1 MASLSDEFTLE
12 SVKDFMVSRG
22 GRVTNHELV
31 NHFKTYLTNPACKE
45 TARNKF
51 KQYVNT
57 LANISN
63 EGGEKYLV
71 LKRKY
76 RVGTP
81 LDDEYV
87 TPAQSPSGPAFTTPN
102 QFNVYGS
109 PQLSS
114 PLSPGTPPAP
124 PLPARAT
131 PPYRAPPPY
140 RPPPPATPSHQGY
153 LPPEDLKFS
162 ERRYDGSP
170 QHFNG
175 RSETRYHGDIP
186 VYHPGSEPR
195 YPPVA
200 DSRFSEAR
208 YPYEEPA
215 DLGIPPPPQTMRS
228 ASSLSSLS
236 SSVSYG
242 GSSTPHSPAPPYGG
256 YGNAPPLAPLSAS
269 RPKSLSLHQMSSPSE
284 DGDSQSMSATTVSS
298 SSTPSSEEPPP
309 PVPPRRRQADNKE
322 NLRPAPDGEEGAKI
336 GMGDGNSED
345 GAGEGTGEE
354 RKTSVSVRE
363 QTQKFNKLASES
375 QLPSSSSRASSK
387 SNRSSR
393 SDKDDDDSTSILS
406 YGPEG
411 QEWQIAV
418 AKSDFSEILRLL
430 KIHPSLARHKV
441 CCWSDVAWWW
451 IAVVPAPGSAQ
462 GKPDWLR
469 TGRSGSTHSPPLPSL
484 SIRLQA
490 AAAE

>member
-1 MASLSDEFTLE
+1 MVKIDAQFRDDSWSNSNIYTLS
-12 SVKDFMVSRG
+12 
-22 GRVTNHELV
+22 
-31 NHFKTYLTNPACKE
+31 YLCTE

-81 LDDEYV
+81 LEDEYS
-87 TPAQSPSGPAFTTPN
+87 TPPQTPTGSAFTTPN

-109 PQLSS
+109 PQLGS
-114 PLSPGTPPAP
+114 PLSPSTPPSIP
-124 PLPARAT
+124 SRAT

-140 RPPPPATPSHQGY
+140 RPPPPATPTTHQGY

-162 ERRYDGSP
+162 ERRYDSSP
-170 QHFNG
+170 QQFNG
-175 RSETRYHGDIP
+175 RGEPRYHGDVP
-186 VYHPGSEPR
+186 MYHPGSEPR

-200 DSRFSEAR
+200 DTRFSEVR

-242 GSSTPHSPAPPYGG
+242 GSSAPHSPAAPYGG
-256 YGNAPPLAPLSAS
+256 YSNTPTLAPLSAS

-284 DGDSQSMSATTVSS
+284 DGDSQSVSATTVSS

-336 GMGDGNSED
+336 
-345 GAGEGTGEE
+345 
-354 RKTSVSVRE
+354 VSV
-363 QTQKFNKLASES
+363 
-375 QLPSSSSRASSK
+375 
-387 SNRSSR
+387 
-393 SDKDDDDSTSILS
+393 
-406 YGPEG
+406 
-411 QEWQIAV
+411 
-418 AKSDFSEILRLL
+418 
-430 KIHPSLARHKV
+430 
-441 CCWSDVAWWW
+441 
-451 IAVVPAPGSAQ
+451 
-462 GKPDWLR
+462 
-469 TGRSGSTHSPPLPSL
+469 
-484 SIRLQA
+484 
-490 AAAE
+490 

>member
-153 LPPEDLKFS
+153 LPPEDLKF
-162 ERRYDGSP
+162 R
-170 QHFNG
+170 
-175 RSETRYHGDIP
+175 
-186 VYHPGSEPR
+186 SEPR

-309 PVPPRRRQADNKE
+309 PSA
-322 NLRPAPDGEEGAKI
+322 
-336 GMGDGNSED
+336 
-345 GAGEGTGEE
+345 T
-354 RKTSVSVRE
+354 
-363 QTQKFNKLASES
+363 
-375 QLPSSSSRASSK
+375 
-387 SNRSSR
+387 
-393 SDKDDDDSTSILS
+393 
-406 YGPEG
+406 
-411 QEWQIAV
+411 
-418 AKSDFSEILRLL
+418 
-430 KIHPSLARHKV
+430 
-441 CCWSDVAWWW
+441 
-451 IAVVPAPGSAQ
+451 SAQ
-462 GKPDWLR
+462 
-469 TGRSGSTHSPPLPSL
+469 TGRQQGKLEACSPTGKKVQ
-484 SIRLQA
+484 RL
-490 AAAE
+490 